1 MFQGHRVLFNMFI
14 GELVK
19 IWQIIAYE
27 WWLLNFWIY
36 QEWIDVSCRCD
47 ESIKPLI
54 AISVYFV
61 GSRLS
66 QLLISSQEPL
76 TLSNQNFD
84 SKIFENYLPKN
95 TRSSTFRNANRFNHR
110 HTFLLLWCQSKTLF
124 ISDQWSV
131 FKWGDHHEI
140 QQPRTWESLPK
151 LCAHIAHIIL
161 LYGLCHIIH
170 MIWRPNYWRINQI
183 FTIWCSS
190 LAHFQTSHNDT
201 TWIFNRMFSNLH
213 FCLLVYFV
221 WDA

>member
-1 MFQGHRVLFNMFI
+1 MSPLSPLLQLAFI
-14 GELVK
+14 LWGRGCLSYWFHLK
-19 IWQIIAYE
+19 SRWR
-27 WWLLNFWIY
+27 Y
-36 QEWIDVSCRCD
+36 QTRI
-47 ESIKPLI
+47 SIPK
-54 AISVYFV
+54 F
-61 GSRLS
+61 
-66 QLLISSQEPL
+66 
-76 TLSNQNFD
+76 
-84 SKIFENYLPKN
+84 SKIISQKN

-170 MIWRPNYWRINQI
+170 IIWYKDQTIDALTKFSQFDAPVWLIFRPAIMTQLECLIECFRIYI
-183 FTIWCSS
+183 FVCWFI
-190 LAHFQTSHNDT
+190 LY
-201 TWIFNRMFSNLH
+201 I
-213 FCLLVYFV
+213 

>member
-1 MFQGHRVLFNMFI
+1 MSPLSPLLQLAFI
-14 GELVK
+14 LWGRGCLSYWFHLK
-19 IWQIIAYE
+19 SRWR
-27 WWLLNFWIY
+27 Y
-36 QEWIDVSCRCD
+36 QTRI
-47 ESIKPLI
+47 SIPK
-54 AISVYFV
+54 F
-61 GSRLS
+61 
-66 QLLISSQEPL
+66 
-76 TLSNQNFD
+76 
-84 SKIFENYLPKN
+84 SKIISQKN

-201 TWIFNRMFSNLH
+201 TWMFNRMFSNLH
-213 FCLLVYFV
+213 FCLLVNFLHLRCIDISFLGFDKSESIRILAIYKV
-221 WDA
+221 ECIKVQK

>member
-1 MFQGHRVLFNMFI
+1 M
-14 GELVK
+14 
-19 IWQIIAYE
+19 
-27 WWLLNFWIY
+27 
-36 QEWIDVSCRCD
+36 SCRCD

-170 MIWRPNYWRINQI
+170 MIWYKDQTIDALTKFSQFDAPAWLVFRSAIMTQLECLIEYFRICI
-183 FTIWCSS
+183 FVCWLILYIWN
-190 LAHFQTSHNDT
+190 A
-201 TWIFNRMFSNLH
+201 
-213 FCLLVYFV
+213 
-221 WDA
+221 